1 MILGIVFITSCSDDN
16 DKDSPK
22 DFNGIYSTTSTEQVL
37 DLRYSDA
44 VFIGKSVDFNSADGK
59 SATLKLQG
67 VVPGE
72 SETVFSD
79 LQLVENNSVYTF
91 AAENK
96 NTYGAL
102 ASLELAQQFVD
113 QNELEKA
120 ASQLQQGLAATSDEN
135 LKAVINLRLA
145 RVQVQLKQ
153 ADTALKTL
161 ETIKGEGWAAIV
173 ADLRGEALLSK
184 GDKQGARSAW
194 EAGVKSD
201 ASPALSE
208 MMQMKI
214 NNLSI

>member
-1 MILGIVFITSCSDDN
+1 MEIYENENDQVDAVKRFFAENGKALAVGVILGVGALIGWRYWNSHQVETARSASLAYQNAVTEASAGKPEGIVVAEKFVT
-16 DKDSPK
+16 
-22 DFNGIYSTTSTEQVL
+22 
-37 DLRYSDA
+37 
-44 VFIGKSVDFNSADGK
+44 
-59 SATLKLQG
+59 
-67 VVPGE
+67 
-72 SETVFSD
+72 
-79 LQLVENNSVYTF
+79 
-91 AAENK
+91 ENK

-113 QNELEKA
+113 KNELQKA
-120 ASQLQQGLAATSDEN
+120 EAQLQQGLTATSDEN

-153 ADTALKTL
+153 ADAALKIL
-161 ETIKGEGWAAIV
+161 DTIKGEGWAAIV

-208 MMQMKI
+208 MMRMKI

>member
-1 MILGIVFITSCSDDN
+1 MEIYENENDQVDAVKRFFAENGKALAVGVILGVGALIGWRYWNSHQVETARSASLAYQNAVTEASAGKPEGIVVAEKFVT
-16 DKDSPK
+16 
-22 DFNGIYSTTSTEQVL
+22 
-37 DLRYSDA
+37 
-44 VFIGKSVDFNSADGK
+44 
-59 SATLKLQG
+59 
-67 VVPGE
+67 
-72 SETVFSD
+72 
-79 LQLVENNSVYTF
+79 
-91 AAENK
+91 ENK

-113 QNELEKA
+113 KNELQKA
-120 ASQLQQGLAATSDEN
+120 EAQLQQGLTATSDEN

-153 ADTALKTL
+153 ADAALKTL
-161 ETIKGEGWAAIV
+161 DTIKGEGWAAIV

-208 MMQMKI
+208 MMRMKI
-214 NNLSI
+214 NNVSI

>member
-1 MILGIVFITSCSDDN
+1 MEIYENENDQVDAIKRFFAENGKALAVGVILGVGALVGWRYWNSHQ
-16 DKDSPK
+16 
-22 DFNGIYSTTSTEQVL
+22 TESARSASLSYQTVVSSL
-37 DLRYSDA
+37 SAGKAEDL
-44 VFIGKSVDFNSADGK
+44 SAAEK
-59 SATLKLQG
+59 
-67 VVPGE
+67 
-72 SETVFSD
+72 
-79 LQLVENNSVYTF
+79 F
-91 AAENK
+91 AADNK

-102 ASLELAQQFVD
+102 ASMELAQQFVD
-113 QNELEKA
+113 QNQLEKA
-120 ASQLQQGLAATSDEN
+120 AVQLQQGLAATSDEN
-135 LKAVINLRLA
+135 LNAVITLRLA

-161 ETIKGEGWAAIV
+161 ESVKGEGWAAIV

-194 EAGVKSD
+194 EAGVKSN

>member
-1 MILGIVFITSCSDDN
+1 MEIYENENDQVDAIKRFFAENGKALAVGVILGVGALIGWRYWTSHQ
-16 DKDSPK
+16 
-22 DFNGIYSTTSTEQVL
+22 TESARSASLAYQN
-37 DLRYSDA
+37 A
-44 VFIGKSVDFNSADGK
+44 VSAISAGK
-59 SATLKLQG
+59 
-67 VVPGE
+67 PE
-72 SETVFSD
+72 SLTAAEK
-79 LQLVENNSVYTF
+79 F

-102 ASLELAQQFVD
+102 ASMELAQQFVD

-120 ASQLQQGLAATSDEN
+120 ATQLQQGLAAASDEN

-153 ADTALKTL
+153 VDTALKTL
-161 ETIKGEGWAAIV
+161 DTVKGEGWAAIV

-194 EAGVKSD
+194 EAGVQSN